1 MSQQHQKWL
10 DLVKERMDQK
20 GWNRSDLA
28 QVAGVSPAMVTRLL
42 NEGHGSDELKKHISD
57 KLGIREPWELFEG
70 SWAQKNHCGNSGLR
84 ILTKV
89 IIPQKGKFG
98 YAKSRIS
105 IQAS

>member
-42 NEGHGSDELKKHISD
+42 NEGHGSDEFKKHISD

-70 SWAQKNHCGNSGLR
+70 S
-84 ILTKV
+84 
-89 IIPQKGKFG
+89 
-98 YAKSRIS
+98 
-105 IQAS
+105 